1 MKRKLTKS
9 EIKSRKEK
17 TVSFIILFIVSI
29 IWILPLIYM
38 LGTSFKSDS
47 DLVMHPETFF
57 PTSLSNW
64 TLDHYTGFII
74 RDGQLDNMPKWMW
87 NSIWSTLISVILTVL
102 LDAITAYAVVFIDF
116 KGRNVFIKFLL
127 LWMAVPG
134 VIGTSASYIYY
145 AQVRNAINT
154 AFINSNTS
162 QGFKD
167 AINYFYIYFWIIV
180 PGTTGI
186 FNMLLMR
193 NFFCSI
199 PMEIIESARSDGA
212 SNRKIFFKIVLPLAK
227 STIMLIV
234 LFTFTN
240 AWNNLQFPQL
250 LLSGEKAGWNTIT
263 VALMGYTG
271 SNAWGAKGVAMA
283 TSVFALLPILIVF
296 LITQNKMIDGLASTG
311 IKQ

>member
-1 MKRKLTKS
+1 
-9 EIKSRKEK
+9 
-17 TVSFIILFIVSI
+17 
-29 IWILPLIYM
+29 
-38 LGTSFKSDS
+38 
-47 DLVMHPETFF
+47 
-57 PTSLSNW
+57 
-64 TLDHYTGFII
+64 
-74 RDGQLDNMPKWMW
+74 
-87 NSIWSTLISVILTVL
+87 
-102 LDAITAYAVVFIDF
+102 
-116 KGRNVFIKFLL
+116 
-127 LWMAVPG
+127 
-134 VIGTSASYIYY
+134 
-145 AQVRNAINT
+145 
-154 AFINSNTS
+154 
-162 QGFKD
+162 
-167 AINYFYIYFWIIV
+167 
-180 PGTTGI
+180 
-186 FNMLLMR
+186 MLLMR

-250 LLSGEKAGWNTIT
+250 LLSGEKSGWNTIT